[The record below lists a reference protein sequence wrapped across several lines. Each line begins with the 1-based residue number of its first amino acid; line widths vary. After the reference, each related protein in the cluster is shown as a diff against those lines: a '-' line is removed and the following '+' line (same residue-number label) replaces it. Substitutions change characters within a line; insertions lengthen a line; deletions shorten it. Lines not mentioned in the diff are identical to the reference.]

1 MTDKQNIPQENDFIG
16 EIAQEADHDLHPFL
30 KKILDNMQPIAIG
43 IGAIILVVG
52 GYTGYTSYAKNQ
64 TVKLNNELGTI
75 LTMDDSAKQIPS
87 LHEFIEKNPSFMSV
101 GTLME
106 LANAEMKNK
115 NYQEAADAWAKV
127 AAQTDKDIKILA
139 LMGQARA
146 LSLQKKYKDA
156 LAILEGI
163 DPLVGKDFAT
173 PLGRQIAFTAEQTGD
188 WKKALAA
195 YEGLKTDG
203 AVTNTA
209 FLDMKIA
216 AIKAKMQG

>member
-1 MTDKQNIPQENDFIG
+1 MTDEQNIPPEHGIID
-16 EIAQEADHDLHPFL
+16 EIEQEADHDMHPFL

-64 TVKLNNELGTI
+64 AVKLNNELGTI
-75 LTMDDSAKQIPS
+75 LIMDDPAQQIIS
-87 LHEFIEKNPSFMSV
+87 LKKFMANNPSSLSV

-106 LANAEMKNK
+106 LANTGMKNK

-127 AAQTDKDIKILA
+127 AAKTDNDIKTLA

-146 LSLQKKYKDA
+146 LSLQEKNKEA

-163 DPLVGKDFAT
+163 DPLTGKNFAT
-173 PLGRQIAFTAEQTGD
+173 SLGRQIAFTAERTGD

>member
-1 MTDKQNIPQENDFIG
+1 MTDKQNIPPEQGIID
-16 EIAQEADHDLHPFL
+16 EIEQEADHDMHPFL

-52 GYTGYTSYAKNQ
+52 GYTGYTSYARNQ
-64 TVKLNNELGTI
+64 AVALNNELGTI
-75 LTMDDSAKQIPS
+75 LTIDDPAQQITS
-87 LHEFIEKNPSFMSV
+87 LKKFIENNPSSMSV

-127 AAQTDKDIKILA
+127 AAKSDNDIKPLA

-146 LSLQKKYKDA
+146 LSLQGKNKEA

-163 DPLVGKDFAT
+163 DTLTGKNFAT
-173 PLGRQIAFTAEQTGD
+173 SLGRQIAFTAERTGD
-188 WKKALAA
+188 WKKALTA